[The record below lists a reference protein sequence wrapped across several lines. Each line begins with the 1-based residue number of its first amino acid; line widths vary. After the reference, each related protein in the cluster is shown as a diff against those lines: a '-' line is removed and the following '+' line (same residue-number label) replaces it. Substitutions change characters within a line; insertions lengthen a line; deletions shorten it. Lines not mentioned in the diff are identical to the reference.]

1 MYLLF
6 LPPTCCFLWGS
17 GNISIDLYFPK
28 KWNKNCTDFR
38 ADPMCTSNINALGD
52 SFWLDHFQTCP
63 TFHLFWL
70 KLVSVQYLIPYLFM
84 CVNTFHQDFVPM
96 HQFFDHHV
104 FIRKKKRLKI
114 YNKIV
119 GLWNSQWWNMNFSLR
134 ASKHNSVTSLE
145 NVEKLTNFCSQT
157 IFSTFPRLSH
167 PTPVQSHD
175 PPKVQG
181 KWNHLWHIQRVIQC
195 LIRWCKQ

>member
-1 MYLLF
+1 MCFYQWNLFHTVYKVYYFSDIKSEICSCTYSSF
-6 LPPTCCFLWGS
+6 LPLVVFLWGS

-96 HQFFDHHV
+96 DQFFDHHV
-104 FIRKKKRLKI
+104 FIRKKKGWKSTIKLLVCEI
-114 YNKIV
+114 HSDETWIL
-119 GLWNSQWWNMNFSLR
+119 LWEL
-134 ASKHNSVTSLE
+134 
-145 NVEKLTNFCSQT
+145 
-157 IFSTFPRLSH
+157 
-167 PTPVQSHD
+167 QSII
-175 PPKVQG
+175 
-181 KWNHLWHIQRVIQC
+181 LWHP
-195 LIRWCKQ
+195 